1 MYIYIYIYI
10 AGIGKITDGNEAIT
24 KIVHITNMEKTTY
37 NKKKFM
43 IWFKEGKKEK
53 RHDYEAQDEA
63 IASKIIAKITFLQ
76 VHMDYM

>member
-1 MYIYIYIYI
+1 
-10 AGIGKITDGNEAIT
+10 
-24 KIVHITNMEKTTY
+24 MEKTNY

-63 IASKIIAKITFLQ
+63 VASKIIAKITFLQ
-76 VHMDYM
+76 VLQLNYFIYVKINYLGFA